1 MSLGPIFFTFCWPPK
16 PRFLRKP
23 RFVKVACQPNPVAEC
38 RPRITEVLPKAPVLM
53 GFRFHPPSAD
63 EPVRVPKY
71 AGNQLDKNFERVGQY
86 MRKAI
91 SEHGGG

>member
-1 MSLGPIFFTFCWPPK
+1 
-16 PRFLRKP
+16 
-23 RFVKVACQPNPVAEC
+23 
-38 RPRITEVLPKAPVLM
+38 M

-63 EPVRVPKY
+63 EPVPVPKY